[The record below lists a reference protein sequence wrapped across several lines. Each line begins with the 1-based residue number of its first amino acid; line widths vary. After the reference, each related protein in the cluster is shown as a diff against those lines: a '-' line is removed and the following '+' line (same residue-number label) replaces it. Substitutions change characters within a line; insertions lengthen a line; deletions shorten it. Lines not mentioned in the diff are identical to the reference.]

1 MDISM
6 LIMFYDNKVVVL
18 IIDSV
23 LNILDRVMYWII
35 GSRCFIWKWS
45 STSQRAVSQWASIV
59 LDTAMMASCA
69 MSSRQHCLGAL
80 SPGAKK
86 VRPHSG
92 QQSSSLLLRLSSFFS
107 RIITLLGG
115 CICSPVTARLSTTYN
130 GDARNDDDY
139 DSIVLW
145 VGGRSAVRTFRA
157 LVSSSR
163 GVVVASSNL
172 SHVEATYT
180 VFWEPNHEYRIDVT
194 RWIPTWS
201 LEIHSSIYL

>member
-1 MDISM
+1 
-6 LIMFYDNKVVVL
+6 
-18 IIDSV
+18 
-23 LNILDRVMYWII
+23 
-35 GSRCFIWKWS
+35 
-45 STSQRAVSQWASIV
+45 
-59 LDTAMMASCA
+59 MMASCA

-145 VGGRSAVRTFRA
+145 VGGRSAVRTQFAPIA
-157 LVSSSR
+157 LWYLR
-163 GVVVASSNL
+163 GVVVVASNL

-194 RWIPTWS
+194 R
-201 LEIHSSIYL
+201 